1 MHNQW
6 LTGIRSCLL
15 IVRLLFGHVFLRRC
29 RAVQE
34 KLYDDSVS
42 FNPLHGS
49 GREVWFFVRL
59 LLVHGACAGGCD
71 STTSGDTKEN
81 HIEVFRCAPPVWK
94 ASSYFLLLRSGLLMP
109 GSCCCATCKKSSD
122 SLNCWNRKKSV
133 WMMTFNCFKC
143 THELVLKR
151 MKEI

>member
-15 IVRLLFGHVFLRRC
+15 IDRLLFGHVFLRRC

-71 STTSGDTKEN
+71 RTTSGDTNLKTKRTTSRYFAVHHLFEKPVT
-81 HIEVFRCAPPVWK
+81 HIFCCCA
-94 ASSYFLLLRSGLLMP
+94 LLMP
-109 GSCCCATCKKSSD
+109 GSCCCATCKKSRD
-122 SLNCWNRKKSV
+122 SLNCLNRKKSV
-133 WMMTFNCFKC
+133 
-143 THELVLKR
+143 
-151 MKEI
+151 